1 MLNLEKGN
9 QKNLVINRFSVKMV
23 DLTWSLS
30 ISSQP
35 CCLSSYGD
43 LTAVATYFLQDSQ
56 SQLKQ
61 GGVMLLRDSEIV
73 SQSQVLNGGIMHLEW
88 KEANNIMCIDS
99 NGSALFINSE
109 SLEPT
114 SSTKVSDSC
123 LTYFSSQANTIS
135 LSDVSGNIYILDS
148 ETQSPLHTHE
158 YNEYEIWC
166 VLSSDDMLL
175 IPSSFGNLSIYD
187 MNTYKKIS
195 SFRSLHTEDVA
206 SLSVSFPYI
215 YSGSLDGSLVCIDMR
230 NNTRVKE
237 YNLPGGV
244 WRHIKQD
251 SVIACACMQEGI
263 AIIHD
268 LEGNADTL
276 KVGELVYGLDRKN
289 DYWLGCSFYDKLLFS
304 FN

>member
-1 MLNLEKGN
+1 MLNLEKGK

-35 CCLSSYGD
+35 CCLSSYEN
-43 LTAVATYFLQDSQ
+43 LTAIATYFLQDSQ

-73 SQSQVLNGGIMHLEW
+73 SESKVLNGGIMHLEW
-88 KEANNIMCIDS
+88 REANSIICIDS
-99 NGSALFINSE
+99 NGSLLSINSE
-109 SLEPT
+109 SLEPAY
-114 SSTKVSDSC
+114 STKVSDSC
-123 LTYFSSQANTIS
+123 LTYFSSHANTIS
-135 LSDVSGNIYILDS
+135 LSDVAGNIYILDS
-148 ETQSPLHTHE
+148 ETNSPLHAHK

-166 VLSSDDMLL
+166 VLSSDNMLL

-187 MNTYKKIS
+187 INTYNKIS
-195 SFRSLHTEDVA
+195 SFRSLHNEDVA

-230 NNTRVKE
+230 NNARVKE

-244 WRHIKQD
+244 WRHIKQE
-251 SVIACACMQEGI
+251 SVIACACMQEGV

-268 LEGNADTL
+268 IEGTVDTL

-304 FN
+304 FK